1 MRILLVEDEPDLAG
15 FVRDDLEAD
24 GYTVDLTDDGEA
36 ALRRLADADLVVLDL
51 GLPRCEGLDVLQR
64 LRTRRPELPVI
75 IVSARG
81 AVDDRIRGLDLGAD
95 DYLAKPF
102 SLAELGARIRS
113 ALRRPDQ
120 TRSSVLEAAGIEV
133 DLRSHEVHRHGSEI
147 ELTAREYQ
155 LLVFLMRHRDQVV
168 SRQQLLQAVWDLP
181 YDPGTKV
188 VEVYIGQLRRKLG
201 PDGSDVI
208 RTVRQAGYRLRDR

>member
-36 ALRRLADADLVVLDL
+36 ALRRAADADLVVLDL

-201 PDGSDVI
+201 PDGGDVI

>member
-36 ALRRLADADLVVLDL
+36 ALRRAADADLVVLDL
-51 GLPRCEGLDVLQR
+51 GLPQCEGLDVLQR

-120 TRSSVLEAAGIEV
+120 TRASVLEAAGIEV
-133 DLRSHEVHRHGSEI
+133 YLRSHEVHRHGSEI

-201 PDGSDVI
+201 PDGADVI